1 MRFVTTNDNH
11 LIDTNHEKLIIT
23 TLIAVTITGCATTPA
38 YQSPTAGRDLSTL
51 TARELCIDIAQTR
64 HVNNSERFLA
74 AIDRLNQLQAAG
86 QTGNVTPE
94 ACKTIADMEERNIT
108 ASEQRQQ
115 AVAAQNAAAWAGV
128 AAAGQ
133 QMQQQQAVYDQ
144 QAQIQQQQAM
154 QQAQHMQDQMAE
166 DMRNRQLIN
175 AINGTGF

>member
-1 MRFVTTNDNH
+1 MK
-11 LIDTNHEKLIIT
+11 KLIIT
-23 TLIAVTITGCATTPA
+23 TLIAATLTGCASAPA

-51 TARELCIDIAQTR
+51 TPRELCLDIAQTR
-64 HVNNSERFLA
+64 HVNDSARFLA
-74 AIDRLNQLQAAG
+74 ALDRLNQLQAAG

-94 ACKTIADMEERNIT
+94 ACKTIADMEERNIV

-115 AVAAQNAAAWAGV
+115 AVANQNAAAWAAVG
-128 AAAGQ
+128 AAGQ

-144 QAQIQQQQAM
+144 QAQMQQQQAM
-154 QQAQHMQDQMAE
+154 QQAQHMQDQMAA